1 VLVAAH
7 PHPPTPP
14 DDDEPPVRSRRLAL
28 VLGVLGAVSAVI
40 AGLVI
45 FSSGES
51 TAPPEDPT
59 AQVSTN
65 SRAVVMGAPDA
76 ATKVV
81 VFEDYGSRASR
92 EFEIAS
98 RDFLRV
104 EAAQGKVRVEY
115 HPFPLAAGYSRDAL
129 EAWGAVLDGGT
140 AKQSLAFHDLLFD
153 RQPVAGGSADAAV
166 DFEAWAVHT
175 GVERG
180 VVSAKIKQS
189 DSAFVDAA
197 RDGAREAGVL
207 VVPTVRVNGRA
218 IRLGT
223 GIEMAD
229 QLQRRILGD

>member
-1 VLVAAH
+1 VPAD
-7 PHPPTPP
+7 PHASTPP
-14 DDDEPPVRSRRLAL
+14 DKNEPPVPSRRLAL
-28 VLGVLGAVSAVI
+28 VLGVLAAVSAVI
-40 AGLVI
+40 AALVI
-45 FSSGES
+45 FSNGAS
-51 TAPPEDPT
+51 TAPAQDPE

-81 VFEDYGSRASR
+81 VYEDFGSRVSR

-104 EAAQGKVRVEY
+104 EAAEGKVHVEY
-115 HPFPLAAGYSRDAL
+115 HPFRLTDGYSRDAL

-140 AKQSLAFHDLLFD
+140 AEETLAFHDLLFD
-153 RQPVAGGSADAAV
+153 RQPVDGGKAAAAA
-166 DFEAWAVHT
+166 DFEAWAVRT
-175 GVERG
+175 GVDRG
-180 VVSAKIKQS
+180 VVSAEIERS

-197 RDGAREAGVL
+197 RDGAREAGVT

-229 QLQRRILGD
+229 QLQRRILGN